1 MGWTEYVEV
10 LSNFIMGMRADVHV
24 ILNLVRDWRGCKYDA
39 IRAAPLLQHVLL
51 IVVTCLL
58 LTCLCDARGVVAA
71 KGSTSHVYSSGRWAQ
86 INTKLLGLHKVNNTT
101 PTLATNAVKANVNKI
116 K

>member
-58 LTCLCDARGVVAA
+58 LTCVMHVVLWQPKA
-71 KGSTSHVYSSGRWAQ
+71 
-86 INTKLLGLHKVNNTT
+86 LLPMPIHQVAGLK
-101 PTLATNAVKANVNKI
+101 
-116 K
+116 